1 MATTA
6 SPSRDPTSTPR
17 QRRDTDD
24 GPDKHWT
31 DEQRKRIE
39 VTLLKS
45 VDEAR
50 RERDDK
56 LAVENNAAERARIE
70 SNYEAEMQSLRAIAE
85 DQFQQL
91 YREEVL
97 RRKMSR
103 GRAKDVPIPSIEQ
116 RQKQILEEIK
126 MREAHLPTTVSHFLL
141 LLLIPLT
148 QFSQI
153 SKTEDSE

>member
-103 GRAKDVPIPSIEQ
+103 GRAKDVPIPSIE
-116 RQKQILEEIK
+116 RTAYKRVL
-126 MREAHLPTTVSHFLL
+126 ASL
-141 LLLIPLT
+141 
-148 QFSQI
+148 
-153 SKTEDSE
+153 